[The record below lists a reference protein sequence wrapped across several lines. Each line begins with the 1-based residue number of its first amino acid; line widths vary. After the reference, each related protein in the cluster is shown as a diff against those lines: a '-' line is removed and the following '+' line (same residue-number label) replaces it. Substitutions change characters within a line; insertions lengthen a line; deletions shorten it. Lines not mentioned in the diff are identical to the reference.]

1 MERVEAALGAGG
13 AVVCGELVG
22 RLRDRDKAVVERA
35 ARTLKK
41 IAEADAG
48 ALYAWRKTLL
58 KEAFRAV
65 DVRVQWNLSIVVGRL
80 PLKGADKALAVELMF
95 ERLRDVSGLNRTMA
109 MQALMDLS
117 EQDAA
122 LRARVMPIVVEAL
135 EGGTPANA
143 GSGAEVVGC
152 EAREVKEAGWCE
164 WLTFTTALLD
174 RPMLGHFFDQGDL
187 LFAGPFL

>member
-1 MERVEAALGAGG
+1 MRRGPEAASKEMTDAAFGPEGA
-13 AVVCGELVG
+13 AVCEELVR

-48 ALYAWRKTLL
+48 ALFDWRKALL

-65 DVRVQWNLSIVVGRL
+65 DVRVQWNLSIILGRL
-80 PLKGADKALAVELMF
+80 QLKGADKALAVELMF
-95 ERLRDVSGLNRTMA
+95 ERLRHVSGLNRTMA

-122 LRARVMPIVVEAL
+122 LRARVVPIVEEFA
-135 EGGTPANA
+135 ESGTAA
-143 GSGAEVVGC
+143 MRARARRLLGVV
-152 EAREVKEAGWCE
+152 RE
-164 WLTFTTALLD
+164 
-174 RPMLGHFFDQGDL
+174 
-187 LFAGPFL
+187 